1 MEKEETRK
9 EQAPF
14 HLIYEQENIQYR
26 GKIKLHGSNGTKISK
41 INQKLES

>member
-9 EQAPF
+9 EHSPF
-14 HLIYEQENIQYR
+14 HLIYEQENIKYR
-26 GKIKLHGSNGTKISK
+26 GKIKLHGSNGIYSNK